1 MPYVVEI
8 RNSAAKVLATLGKK
22 QRRQIAA
29 RIDGLADNPRPR
41 GCEQLQGAEDLY
53 RIRSGDHRIIYQT
66 MDARLLVV
74 IRIGHRR
81 EVSGAGAVLRHR
93 ESGRHAR

>member
-1 MPYVVEI
+1 MPYAVEI
-8 RNSAAKVLATLGKK
+8 RDSAAKVLATLGKK

-41 GCEQLQGAEDLY
+41 GSERLRGAEDLY
-53 RIRSGDHRIIYQT
+53 RIRSGDYRIIHQVT
-66 MDARLLVV
+66 EARLLVLV

-81 EVSGAGAVLRHR
+81 EVYR
-93 ESGRHAR
+93 